1 MKHTPGPLPSSCLTC
16 RQRRKKCDKNRPA
29 CDRCL
34 VGGFRCLGY
43 DHIPASTGPKQP
55 KASTSK
61 QAAASSLRVPS
72 TRDPKNRLGSPG
84 YNNYRNISDA
94 TTDSGTSDLE
104 SRGGFSLSQSST
116 QTTPALSYRSTASVP
131 SPVSSQASR
140 VVTQPNYLSSSS
152 RPLECR
158 SNCLVVAPKTVFGPP
173 RPPVEENSPAELQQ
187 LANENWAQPLFSL
200 VNTSGGSYNPSFVFN
215 LPPTISCN
223 PLLSGQIIEF
233 ILAQYEPL
241 LEMVFFRP
249 TREHL
254 NFARDKLVVRLQE
267 SNLTHWSMYIGA
279 RIFQALMKD
288 GKKADLRFLMTCIRR
303 MDEHV
308 CLESARD
315 GTLTGAL
322 HALSGG
328 LELVFL
334 DFMTSNTRTGYQL
347 FKRLTPTFLR
357 ATQTLPSFCS
367 SQKISLAEAF
377 LAPQF
382 EIGRFVF
389 MDAVS
394 SLIFGVPP
402 LIDYDTTMPFIRPE
416 LDCNGYP
423 GCIHPTEWIH
433 GSPLELTS
441 LIVKISLWRAKNQ
454 GVESAP
460 EESWKPLE
468 AEAWAWA
475 PRVSSPVSVNDPSQM
490 VVRMAV
496 QEGWRHAGLIYL
508 YMGMC
513 GCTSDD
519 PRVQTSVGQ
528 IIQLLRILQPDLTT
542 RSHYFIPCLVASIC
556 TPSEKHRTEL
566 RNAFV
571 KVEKTLPWLF
581 RAMDYR
587 AIVDHLWHGAAA
599 GGKPVKWEDYIESRW
614 ATMPID

>member
-34 VGGFRCLGY
+34 AGGFRCLGY
-43 DHIPASTGPKQP
+43 DHIPTSSGPKQP
-55 KASTSK
+55 RASTSK
-61 QAAASSLRVPS
+61 QATTSSLRAPS
-72 TRDPKNRLGSPG
+72 IRDPNNRLGSPS
-84 YNNYRNISDA
+84 YHKYRHISTT
-94 TTDSGTSDLE
+94 TTDSGASE
-104 SRGGFSLSQSST
+104 EGLSPKQLSGSSV
-116 QTTPALSYRSTASVP
+116 QTTPALSYRSIASVP
-131 SPVSSQASR
+131 SPVSSQASQTA
-140 VVTQPNYLSSSS
+140 VQPDYLSSPSI
-152 RPLECR
+152 CR
-158 SNCLVVAPKTVFGPP
+158 LGNLAVAPRAVFGPP
-173 RPPVEENSPAELQQ
+173 RPPPVEEPTPVELQQ
-187 LANENWAQPLFSL
+187 LPHETWAQPLFSL
-200 VNTSGGSYNPSFVFN
+200 INTSGASYNPSFVFN
-215 LPPTISCN
+215 LPPTISPN

-267 SNLTHWSMYIGA
+267 SSLTHWSMYIGA
-279 RIFQALMKD
+279 RIFQALTKD
-288 GKKADLRFLMTCIRR
+288 GKRADLRFLMSCVRR

-315 GTLTGAL
+315 GTLSGAL

-334 DFMTSNTRTGYQL
+334 DFMTANTRAGLTL
-347 FKRLTPTFLR
+347 FKKLMPAFLR
-357 ATQTLPSFCS
+357 ASHCLPSYPH

-377 LAPQF
+377 TAPQF

-394 SLIFGVPP
+394 SLVFGVPP
-402 LIDYDTTMPFIRPE
+402 LIDYDTQTPYVRSEM
-416 LDCNGYP
+416 DMNGYP

-441 LIVKISLWRAKNQ
+441 LIVKISLWRAKNP
-454 GVESAP
+454 GVGCAP
-460 EESWKPLE
+460 DEVWKPLE
-468 AEAWAWA
+468 AEAWGWA
-475 PRVSSPVSVNDPSQM
+475 PRVSSPVSDNEPSQM

-513 GCTSDD
+513 GCMSDD
-519 PRVQTSVGQ
+519 PRVQNSVRQ
-528 IIQLLRILQPDLTT
+528 IIQLLHILQPDLTT
-542 RSHYFIPCLVASIC
+542 RTHYFIPSLIASIC
-556 TPSEKHRTEL
+556 TPSEKHRAEL

-571 KVEKTLPWLF
+571 KTEKALPWLF
-581 RAMDYR
+581 RALDYKTL
-587 AIVDHLWHGAAA
+587 VDHLWHGAAA
-599 GGKPVKWEDYIESRW
+599 GGKPVKWEDFIESRR

>member
-34 VGGFRCLGY
+34 AGGFRCLGY

-55 KASTSK
+55 RASTSK
-61 QAAASSLRVPS
+61 QATTSSLRAPS
-72 TRDPKNRLGSPG
+72 TRDPKNRLGSPS
-84 YNNYRNISDA
+84 YHNYRTISDGTA
-94 TTDSGTSDLE
+94 DSGMSEGDL
-104 SRGGFSLSQSST
+104 SPKQPSSSM
-116 QTTPALSYRSTASVP
+116 QTTPTLSYRSTASMP
-131 SPVSSQASR
+131 SPVSLQSSQMVA
-140 VVTQPNYLSSSS
+140 QPDYLSSSS
-152 RPLECR
+152 MPLDC
-158 SNCLVVAPKTVFGPP
+158 SLNCLAVAPRTVFGPP
-173 RPPVEENSPAELQQ
+173 RPPVEETSPVELQQ
-187 LANENWAQPLFSL
+187 LPNESWAQPLFSL

-215 LPPTISCN
+215 LPPTISPN

-233 ILAQYEPL
+233 ILSQYEPL

-254 NFARDKLVVRLQE
+254 DFARDKLIVRLQE
-267 SNLTHWSMYIGA
+267 SSLTHWSMYIGA
-279 RIFQALMKD
+279 RIFQALIKD
-288 GKKADLRFLMTCIRR
+288 GKKADLRFLMSCVRR

-315 GTLTGAL
+315 GTLAGSL

-334 DFMTSNTRTGYQL
+334 DFMTANTRAGHQL
-347 FKRLTPTFLR
+347 FRKLIPTFIR
-357 ATQTLPSFCS
+357 ATQTLPSYAPS
-367 SQKISLAEAF
+367 RKISLAEAF
-377 LAPQF
+377 TSPHF

-394 SLIFGVPP
+394 SLVFGVPP
-402 LIDYDTTMPFIRPE
+402 LIDYDTTAPFVRTE
-416 LDCNGYP
+416 MNCNGYP

-441 LIVKISLWRAKNQ
+441 LIVKISLWRAKNPGIQ
-454 GVESAP
+454 CAP
-460 EESWKPLE
+460 EEIWKPLE

-475 PRVSSPVSVNDPSQM
+475 PRVSSPVSMNEPSQM

-513 GCTSDD
+513 GCMSDD
-519 PRVQTSVGQ
+519 PRVQTSVRQ
-528 IIQLLRILQPDLTT
+528 ILRLLQILQPDMTT
-542 RSHYFIPCLVASIC
+542 RSHYFVPSLVASIC

-571 KVEKTLPWLF
+571 KVEKSLPWLF
-581 RAMDYR
+581 RALDYKGL
-587 AIVDHLWHGAAA
+587 VDHLWHGAAA
-599 GGKPVKWEDYIESRW
+599 GGKPVKWEDFIESRK
-614 ATMPID
+614 ATLPID